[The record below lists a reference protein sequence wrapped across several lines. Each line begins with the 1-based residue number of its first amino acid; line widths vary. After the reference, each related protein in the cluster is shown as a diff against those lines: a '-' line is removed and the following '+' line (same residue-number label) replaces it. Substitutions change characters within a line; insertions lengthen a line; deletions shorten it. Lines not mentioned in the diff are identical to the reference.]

1 MRTGNVLAY
10 GEPQQ
15 GFIRTSEGKMA
26 DVDTRITLA
35 LHPDSIASLDW
46 YNDSTAPLV
55 MDATEG
61 A

>member
-1 MRTGNVLAY
+1 
-10 GEPQQ
+10 
-15 GFIRTSEGKMA
+15 MA